1 MLIIPSATYVDRKGT
16 AGDKRDSSKT
26 EERGAEGLLDSF
38 RGRYDKLDI
47 HLDQP
52 EYQNINPLA
61 AAKMLGHFVQTMQNQ
76 GYPWKLYEAT
86 ADGKA
91 GYRKGELLSDKD
103 AFLKLQKGE
112 PLLMQPMRDLQ
123 LDLSSGSLGAVAA
136 AGTLAGRPLNG
147 LGTVAEASKNT
158 QISAGNQG
166 FTIKHGEPIVINSVA
181 ELKLLNQLY
190 NSEQKLESKDPI
202 TQAAHQLSYFTQ
214 KTLGSN
220 YPWRFYTKD
229 DGNAALRMTKST
241 IKGVA
246 TGAALGAAVT
256 GVLGLGAALFAR
268 DISYLYGA
276 LGVGAAVGGA
286 GGGYNALQTSRKGNP
301 INAVEALERIVSGK
315 EVVFQET
322 RARTTPLPL
331 VSKMSWFFDQ
341 GKGSSISSVDELNT
355 FFYMQSGAELPKPE
369 EKKPEPTPTVVLLD
383 QSVHNHYQTNQVGV
397 FPQGQ

>member
-16 AGDKRDSSKT
+16 TGDKRQNSKT
-26 EERGAEGLLDSF
+26 GDQQTSGLLDSF

-52 EYQNINPLA
+52 EYQNIDKLA

-76 GYPWKLYEAT
+76 GFPWKLYEAT
-86 ADGKA
+86 AQGET
-91 GYRKGELLSDKD
+91 GYKRGELLSDKD
-103 AFLKLQKGE
+103 AFMRLQKGE

-158 QISAGNQG
+158 QISAGSQG
-166 FTIKHGEPIVINSVA
+166 FTIKNGEPIVINSVA

-190 NSEQKLESKDPI
+190 NSEQKLESKDAV
-202 TQAAHQLSYFTQ
+202 TTAAHQLSYFTQ
-214 KTLGSN
+214 KTQGSN

-229 DGNAALRMTKST
+229 EGNAALRMTKST
-241 IKGVA
+241 LKGAA

-256 GVLGLGAALFAR
+256 GVLGLGVALFAR
-268 DISYLYGA
+268 DINYLYGA
-276 LGVGAAVGGA
+276 LAVGAAVGGA
-286 GGGYNALQTSRKGNP
+286 GGGYSALQTSSKGNP
-301 INAVEALERIVSGK
+301 INAVEALERIVSNQ

-331 VSKMSWFFDQ
+331 ISKMSWFFDQ
-341 GKGSSISSVDELNT
+341 GKGSAISSVDELNT
-355 FFYMQSGAELPKPE
+355 FYYMQSGAELPKAP
-369 EKKPEPTPTVVLLD
+369 EKKPEPTPTVVVLD
-383 QSVHNHYQTNQVGV
+383 QSVHNHYQSNQIDLR
-397 FPQGQ
+397 